1 MLIKCIQT
9 AYRKL
14 TNPQAKCTVVTV
26 CTIILFI
33 LVGSTYVISSTVFA
47 DTSDSLEEFN
57 FGLALP
63 GEKCRVRSLSNWTQ
77 AEKWAWK
84 KICENEI
91 VNFNVYLNENLNP
104 TNPDHDDRWADERRT
119 LSASFLNTIL
129 FHEPFRSAIPY
140 RGVRIVAAY
149 FQGEFDLIDAVLER
163 PLVLVNSIFS
173 SRVDM
178 ARLTTPTLVAFNGS
192 RFDGKL
198 HMDSASIGGSLFMRN
213 GAKFN
218 NVHLRG
224 ANIDGQLSMVGST
237 FNGELDMDAISVRGS
252 LLMQTGAK
260 FNNVNLRG
268 ANIDGHLS
276 MDGSTFDGELNMDAI
291 SVGSSLFMRNG
302 AKFNNVNLRGANID
316 GHLSMDGSTFN
327 GELDMNGISV
337 RGPLLMSTDAKFN
350 NVNLR
355 GANIDGQLSMVGS
368 TFNGELDMNAI
379 SVRGLLLMRKFTG
392 YANVVLRGANID
404 GQLSMVGSTF
414 NGELDMNAISVRG
427 SLLMQTGAKFNNVNL
442 VGANIDGHLSM
453 DGSTFNGELNMKAIS
468 VRGSLLMTNNA
479 KFNNVFLRGAKFEGD
494 LYMIDSTF
502 TGGLDMD
509 LLSVGGSLFMNNA
522 IFKNVKLTG
531 AKIENIVDMR
541 DANFKGQLDM
551 NSTLIGSSLIMS
563 GAKFENM
570 TNLTFL
576 SVGSNLEIQ
585 GAVLRKLNL
594 TGAQIERTLR
604 LSKFGE
610 PNIEW
615 KNYELEDETLQSPKL
630 TLKNAKVEVLQDT
643 KKSWPNHL
651 ELELEGFT
659 FNHLAGPDLNGQEM
673 PHQRGSDWFI
683 DWLKA
688 DETYSPQ
695 PYRQLAGVLRTAG
708 LEEMAND
715 ILFASRERM
724 WRESSWREAKWWIL
738 GALKIFIGYGYGWR
752 IFCALGWIVGFV
764 GAGTLILHFSKER
777 GRHCILR
784 DRLVDCACYSLDMI
798 LPLIHLRE
806 RHYTVV
812 DLITWAKY
820 YFYFHKIMGYILV
833 FFVIAGLSGLTQ

>member
-1 MLIKCIQT
+1 MVSNSITTHAHIIQSMLIKCIQT

-14 TNPQAKCTVVTV
+14 TNPQAKFTVVIV

-47 DTSDSLEEFN
+47 DTSGSLEEFN
-57 FGLALP
+57 FGIALP
-63 GEKCRVRSLSNWTQ
+63 GEKCRVDSLPDWTQ
-77 AEKWAWK
+77 VEKSAWK
-84 KICENEI
+84 NICENEV
-91 VNFNVYLNENLNP
+91 VNFNVYLNENLDP
-104 TNPDHDDRWADERRT
+104 TNRDHDDRWADGRRT

-129 FHEPFRSAIPY
+129 LYEPFRSAIPS
-140 RGVRIVAAY
+140 RGVRIGAAY
-149 FQGEFDLIDAVLER
+149 IQGEFDLIDAVLER
-163 PLVLVNSIFS
+163 PLALVNSIFS

-178 ARLTTPTLVAFNGS
+178 DRLTTPTLVAFVGS

-198 HMDSASIGGSLFMRN
+198 SMASASIGGSLLM
-213 GAKFN
+213 
-218 NVHLRG
+218 
-224 ANIDGQLSMVGST
+224 ST
-237 FNGELDMDAISVRGS
+237 D
-252 LLMQTGAK
+252 AK
-260 FNNVNLRG
+260 FNNVNLG
-268 ANIDGHLS
+268 AATISNNIQ
-276 MDGSTFDGELNMDAI
+276 I
-291 SVGSSLFMRNG
+291 V
-302 AKFNNVNLRGANID
+302 
-316 GHLSMDGSTFN
+316 GSTFN

-337 RGPLLMSTDAKFN
+337 RGSLHMGKSAGYA
-350 NVNLR
+350 NVVLV
-355 GANIDGQLSMVGS
+355 GAIIDGQLSMVGS
-368 TFNGELDMNAI
+368 TFNGELDMNGI
-379 SVRGLLLMRKFTG
+379 SVGGSLLMRKSTG
-392 YANVVLRGANID
+392 YAKVVLVGAIID

-414 NGELDMNAISVRG
+414 NGELNMNAITVG
-427 SLLMQTGAKFNNVNL
+427 S
-442 VGANIDGHLSM
+442 
-453 DGSTFNGELNMKAIS
+453 
-468 VRGSLLMTNNA
+468 SLLMTNDA
-479 KFNNVFLRGAKFEGD
+479 KFNNVFLRGANIEGD
-494 LYMIDSTF
+494 LYMFGSTF

-522 IFKNVKLTG
+522 IFKNVKLAG

-541 DANFKGQLDM
+541 GANFKGQLDM

-563 GAKFENM
+563 YAKFENM

-610 PNIEW
+610 SNIEW

-630 TLKNAKVEVLQDT
+630 TLKNAKVGVLQDT
-643 KKSWPNHL
+643 KNSWPDHL

-659 FNHLAGPDLNGQEM
+659 FNHLAGPGLNGQEM

-724 WRESSWREAKWWIL
+724 WRESSPLEPKWWNL
-738 GALKIFIGYGYGWR
+738 FVLKIFIGYGYGGR
-752 IFCALGWIVGFV
+752 IFWALAWIVGIVAV
-764 GAGTLILHFSKER
+764 GTWVLHISKER
-777 GRHCILR
+777 GKHSILQ
-784 DRLVDCACYSLDMI
+784 DRRVDCACYSLDMI

-806 RHYTVV
+806 RHYKDV

-820 YFYFHKIMGYILV
+820 YFYIHKIMGYILV
-833 FFVIAGLSGLTQ
+833 FFVIAGLSGLTR